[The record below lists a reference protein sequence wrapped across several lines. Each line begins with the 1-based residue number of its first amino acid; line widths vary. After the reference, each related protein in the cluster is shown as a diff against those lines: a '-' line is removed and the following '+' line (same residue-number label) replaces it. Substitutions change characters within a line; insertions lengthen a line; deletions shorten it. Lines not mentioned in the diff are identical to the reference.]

1 MSEIKNESALIEQIV
16 FLQRV
21 LETLCKTNVNLSSAV
36 RSMTYNGVQNG

>member
-21 LETLCKTNVNLSSAV
+21 IEAQNKTIVNLSSAI
-36 RSMTYNGVQNG
+36 RSMTYDGNK